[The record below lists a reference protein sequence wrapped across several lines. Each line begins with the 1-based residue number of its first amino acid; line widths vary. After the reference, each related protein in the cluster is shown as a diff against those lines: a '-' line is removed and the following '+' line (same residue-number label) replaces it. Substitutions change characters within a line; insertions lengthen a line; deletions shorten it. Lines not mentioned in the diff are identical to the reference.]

1 MAEIVNLNKARKQ
14 RARAEREAQV
24 AANRVR
30 HGRTRG
36 ERVRDA
42 KEAED
47 RARAQRGSELD
58 RSPEGE

>member
-14 RARAEREAQV
+14 RERAEREAQA

-47 RARAQRGSELD
+47 LARAQRGSELN
-58 RSPEGE
+58 RSPGGD

>member
-1 MAEIVNLNKARKQ
+1 MTEIVNLNKARKQ
-14 RARAEREAQV
+14 RARVAREVQ
-24 AANRVR
+24 AATNRVR

-47 RARAQRGSELD
+47 RARALAGAKLD
-58 RSPEGE
+58 RPTEA